1 MRYTHFTYLVCLGE
15 GFMSLNYR
23 EYATHCSEVRRK
35 SLPAA
40 VDIMFT
46 PKLAN
51 LIHAATK
58 VLAHYQIVGEEV
70 SFYLKEGIA
79 NVHSTM
85 RPGEALAH
93 ASLLLAQNLKV
104 TVEGL
109 AQNNASINLESW
121 IAAPMTEA
129 ATLAIFGPKNP

>member
-1 MRYTHFTYLVCLGE
+1 MLGR
-15 GFMSLNYR
+15 GVYVVKLPRIRNTLLRSPTKVS
-23 EYATHCSEVRRK
+23 ARRGRHY
-35 SLPAA
+35 
-40 VDIMFT
+40 VY
-46 PKLAN
+46 
-51 LIHAATK
+51 TK

-93 ASLLLAQNLKV
+93 ASLLLAQNLTV